1 MAKQQTDTGDE
12 RTAIAS
18 NWGRYQYGKDRGHRD
33 YCETARFLEGMY
45 LGGGL
50 QWSEQDKQALL
61 EAGRPFFEFNQIAV
75 KINAALGYQISNRMD
90 ISFRPRG
97 GQSDQEMATVL
108 SKVAMQVADNNHHQW
123 KETQV
128 FSDGLIQQ
136 RGYFDVRIAYEDS
149 LVGEIRIDTLD
160 PMDVIPDPD
169 AKEYDPD
176 TWQDV
181 IITRWLTLDEI
192 EGLYGSE
199 KRNEVEDS
207 GHSKDADFGDD
218 LDEEER
224 NKFGQYN
231 LGQDYGSEHQK
242 DGTTR
247 FRIID
252 RQYWRM
258 EETDVLIS
266 MTGDIRPINEL
277 SEQRVASIEAAG
289 AIKTQRRTR
298 RVRWTVTTSSVV
310 LHDDWSPFNHFTVV
324 PYFPLFR
331 RGLTRGLVDNAV
343 GPQQLLN
350 KSMSQFLHIINTTAN
365 SGWITWQGT
374 LHNMSEDE
382 LEDRGAE
389 TGLHIKLKKET
400 DPQKIPRKI
409 TPNQVPTG
417 LERIVERSV
426 QLLDQSTGINDAMV
440 GNQGREVSGIAIQ
453 SRQHAAQ
460 QQLAVPLDNLAR
472 TLTIL
477 AKRILDLIQNFYDE
491 PRIIRITETDARGQ
505 ELTEE
510 LALNQ
515 PDESTGSIINDLTIG
530 EYDVVITEVPTQVT
544 FENSQFMQI
553 MEMMDKGAP
562 IPWPFVLRHSN
573 LAHKQEI
580 IEALEQQAQNQA
592 DPLTEAKVKLTEAQA
607 MKAAREAVNK
617 AVESQYSAIQTAGVI
632 TQTPQTSPLADSLL
646 RSAGYEDQDAAPI
659 VPEYEAM
666 APMAPAAPDVPT
678 NTNPLTPANPAVGM
692 QEGIETPE
700 FDATPIN

>member
-1 MAKQQTDTGDE
+1 MSSDE
-12 RTAIAS
+12 RQAIAQ
-18 NWGRYQYGKDRGHRD
+18 NWQRYQYGKDRGHRD
-33 YCETARFLEGMY
+33 YCERARVLEGMY
-45 LGGGL
+45 LGGGM
-50 QWSEQDKQALL
+50 QWSEQDKQAL
-61 EAGRPFFEFNQIAV
+61 EESGRPYFEFNQILT
-75 KINAALGYQISNRMD
+75 KINAALGYQINNRMD

-97 GQSDQEMATVL
+97 GDADQDLATVL
-108 SKVAMQVADNNHHQW
+108 SKVAMQVADNNHLQW
-123 KETQV
+123 LETQV
-128 FSDGLIQQ
+128 FADGLIQQ
-136 RGYFDVRIAYEDS
+136 RGYYDIRVSYEDS
-149 LVGEIRIDTLD
+149 MIGEIKISTLD

-169 AKEYDPD
+169 AKDYDPD

-181 IITRWLTLDEI
+181 IVTRWLTLDEI
-192 EGLYGSE
+192 EALYGTE
-199 KRNEVEDS
+199 KRHEVEES
-207 GHSKDADFGDD
+207 GHNRDADFGDD

-224 NKFGQYN
+224 NKFGMSN

-242 DGTTR
+242 DGSAR

-252 RQYWRM
+252 RQYWRYDHA
-258 EETDVLIS
+258 EVLIS
-266 MTGDIRPINEL
+266 MTGDIRAVNDL
-277 SEQRVASIEAAG
+277 SPSRVAAIEEAG
-289 AIKTQRRTR
+289 AIRTKRRVR
-298 RVRWTVTTSSVV
+298 RVRWTVSTSGV
-310 LHDDWSPFNHFTVV
+310 LLYDDWSPFNHFTIV

-331 RGLTRGLVDNAV
+331 RGLTRGLVDNAI

-374 LHNMSEDE
+374 LHNMTEDE

-400 DPQKIPRKI
+400 PADRIPRKI
-409 TPNQVPTG
+409 TPNPVPQG
-417 LERIVERSV
+417 LERIVERAAT
-426 QLLDQSTGINDAMV
+426 LLEQSTGVNDAMI
-440 GNQGREVSGIAIQ
+440 GNSGREVSGIAIQ

-472 TLTIL
+472 TRTLL
-477 AKRILDLIQNFYDE
+477 ATRILDLIQNYYDE

-510 LALNQ
+510 LMLNQ
-515 PDESTGSIINDLTIG
+515 PDEATGSVVNDLTIG
-530 EYDVVITEVPTQVT
+530 EYDVVITDVPTQVT

-580 IEALEQQAQNQA
+580 IEAVEQQSKERV

-607 MKAAREAVNK
+607 MKASREAVNK

-659 VPEYEAM
+659 VPEAEAM
-666 APMAPAAPDVPT
+666 AQEVPVAPEVPT
-678 NTNPLTPANPAVGM
+678 NTNPLTPANPGVGM
-692 QEGIETPE
+692 QQGIETPG
-700 FDATPIN
+700 FDQNQPTNP